1 MYENI
6 NVEFDSGIATVTLN
20 RPEKLNALAGHM
32 RRDLAEALEH
42 ASSDPEVRV
51 VVITGAGRAF
61 STGADVRRMSE
72 LIESHD
78 VEEFKRLLG
87 AGRRVLTAIRQMLKP
102 VVAAVNGPAY
112 GAGFNL
118 ALACDIRLAAESATF
133 SQSFVKVGLHPDW
146 GGSYFLPRALPSNL
160 ACEMFFLGDAIDARR
175 AFELGLVNRVVA
187 DSELAQ
193 ETRKLAARLRDA
205 PHASIAAA
213 KRAVYMSEHESL
225 ERMLQYETEAQLQCF
240 QSREAR
246 ERVRAFLER
255 RSPRIEK
262 WVQSYKAPAF
272 SLEL

>member
-6 NVEFDSGIATVTLN
+6 KVEFDGGIVTITLN
-20 RPEKLNALAGHM
+20 RPEKLNAFGGHM

-42 ASSDPEVRV
+42 ASSDPEARV

-61 STGADVRRMSE
+61 STGADVGRMNQ
-72 LIESHD
+72 LMLDDD
-78 VEEFKRLLG
+78 VEEFRRLLG
-87 AGRRVLTAIRQMLKP
+87 TGRRVLTAIRQMLKP

-112 GAGFNL
+112 GAGFNV

-146 GGSYFLPRALPSNL
+146 GGSYFLPRAVPSNV
-160 ACEMFFLGDAIDARR
+160 ACEMFFLGDAVDAAR
-175 AFELGLVNRVVA
+175 AYQLGLVNRVVP
-187 DSELAQ
+187 D
-193 ETRKLAARLRDA
+193 ARLLAEARALAERLRAA
-205 PHASIAAA
+205 PAASVAAA
-213 KRAVYMSEHESL
+213 KRAVYMSEQESL

-255 RSPRIEK
+255 RATRPGK
-262 WVQSYKAPAF
+262 NAP
-272 SLEL
+272 

>member
-6 NVEFDSGIATVTLN
+6 NVEFDSGIATITLN

-42 ASSDPEVRV
+42 AGSDPEVRV
-51 VVITGAGRAF
+51 VIITGTGRAF
-61 STGADVRRMSE
+61 CTGADVRRMGE
-72 LIESHD
+72 LMESGD

-87 AGRRVLTAIRQMLKP
+87 AGRRVLTAMRQMLKP
-102 VVAAVNGPAY
+102 VVASVNGPAY

-146 GGSYFLPRALPSNL
+146 GGSYFLPRAVPSNI
-160 ACEMFFLGDAIDARR
+160 ACEMFFLGDSIDARR
-175 AFELGLVNRVVA
+175 ALELGLVNRVVA
-187 DSELAQ
+187 DAELAA
-193 ETRKLAARLRDA
+193 ETRKLAVRLRDA
-205 PHASIAAA
+205 PHTSIAAA

-255 RSPRIEK
+255 RTPRDVK
-262 WVQSYKAPAF
+262 
-272 SLEL
+272 

>member
-1 MYENI
+1 MYENL
-6 NVEFDSGIATVTLN
+6 NVEFDAGIVTITLN

-42 ASSDPEVRV
+42 ASSDPSARV

-61 STGADVRRMSE
+61 CAGADVRYMSE
-72 LIESHD
+72 LMERGD
-78 VEEFKRLLG
+78 VEEFTRLLG
-87 AGRRVLTAIRQMLKP
+87 AGRRVLTAMRQMLKP

-118 ALACDIRLAAESATF
+118 VLASDIRLAAESATF

-146 GGSYFLPRALPSNL
+146 GGSFFLPRSVPSNV
-160 ACEMFFLGDAIDARR
+160 ACEMFFLGDPVDARR
-175 AFELGLVNRVVA
+175 ALELGLVNRVVA
-187 DSELAQ
+187 DAELAA
-193 ETRKLAARLRDA
+193 EARRLAERLRDA
-205 PHASIAAA
+205 PQASVAAA

-255 RSPRIEK
+255 RPPR
-262 WVQSYKAPAF
+262 
-272 SLEL
+272 LENK

>member
-6 NVEFDSGIATVTLN
+6 NIAFDSGIATITLN

-32 RRDLAEALEH
+32 RRDMAEALEH

-61 STGADVRRMSE
+61 STGADVRRMGE
-72 LIESHD
+72 LMESHD

-118 ALACDIRLAAESATF
+118 ALACDIRLAAESASF

-146 GGSYFLPRALPSNL
+146 GGTYLLPRVVPTNI
-160 ACEMFFLGDAIDARR
+160 ACEMFFLGDAFDAQEAQR
-175 AFELGLVNRVVA
+175 FGIVNRVVP
-187 DSELAQ
+187 DSELMT
-193 ETRKLAARLRDA
+193 ETRKLAERLRDA
-205 PHASIAAA
+205 PYASIAAA
-213 KRAVYMSEHESL
+213 KHAVYMSWDSSL

-240 QSREAR
+240 QSEEAR
-246 ERVRAFLER
+246 ERVRAFLEKR
-255 RSPRIEK
+255 EPRK
-262 WVQSYKAPAF
+262 KD
-272 SLEL
+272 